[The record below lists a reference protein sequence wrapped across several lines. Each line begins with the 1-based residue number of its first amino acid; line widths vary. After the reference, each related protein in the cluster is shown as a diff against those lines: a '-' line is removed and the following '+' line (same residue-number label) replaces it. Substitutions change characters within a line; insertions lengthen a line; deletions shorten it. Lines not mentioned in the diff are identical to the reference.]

1 VNAIGS
7 SGHGAAQHAEAI
19 TKYGVPA
26 LQKAFDIEEKSM
38 LEYIEKKL
46 RAGAKSV
53 GIKTN

>member
-1 VNAIGS
+1 MQ

-38 LEYIEKKL
+38 REYIEDKL